1 MTPTTE
7 IPETAFQ
14 KHMREA
20 LDARCKE
27 HADNI
32 LSLPASLEGLQ
43 TQLRIAMLDFYADM
57 LKIDR
62 TKWEYTQ
69 F

>member
-7 IPETAFQ
+7 IPETTFQ
-14 KHMREA
+14 KHMRET

-27 HADNI
+27 HAANI
-32 LSLPASLEGLQ
+32 RSMPASLTGLE
-43 TQLRIAMLDFYADM
+43 TQLRIAFLDFYSDM

-62 TKWEYTQ
+62 TK
-69 F
+69 